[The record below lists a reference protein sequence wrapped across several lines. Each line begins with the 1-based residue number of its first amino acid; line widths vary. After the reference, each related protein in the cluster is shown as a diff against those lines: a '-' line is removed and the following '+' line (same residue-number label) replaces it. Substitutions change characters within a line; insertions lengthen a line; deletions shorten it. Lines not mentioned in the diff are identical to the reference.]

1 MSPTSVKFYQGGEVT
16 LLADVYQVETEDSD
30 PPALNTCEL
39 PSVDLTG
46 SAISTPQCIK
56 LLALLKKYAQLF
68 TTDDDP
74 LG

>member
-1 MSPTSVKFYQGGEVT
+1 MKLYQSTEIGEVT
-16 LLADVYQVETEDSD
+16 TLTDVYLVET
-30 PPALNTCEL
+30 PALNTCEF

-46 SAISTPQCIK
+46 SAISTPQCIE